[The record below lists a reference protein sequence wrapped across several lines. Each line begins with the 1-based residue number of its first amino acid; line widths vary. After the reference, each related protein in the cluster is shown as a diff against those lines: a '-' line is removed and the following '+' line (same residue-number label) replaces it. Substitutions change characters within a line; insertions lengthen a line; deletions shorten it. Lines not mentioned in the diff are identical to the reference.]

1 VLYFVVGV
9 VDVVVV
15 VNLVDFVLHVL
26 VKKSL
31 QAKSSKAFI
40 EGGIGL
46 AVIFFLHEISEGK
59 EIESPGF

>member
-1 VLYFVVGV
+1 MLYFVVGI

-15 VNLVDFVLHVL
+15 NLIDFVHVF

-46 AVIFFLHEISEGK
+46 AVFFLHEISEGK
-59 EIESPGF
+59 DIESPRF

>member
-1 VLYFVVGV
+1 MLYFVVGV
-9 VDVVVV
+9 VVVVD
-15 VNLVDFVLHVL
+15 LVDFVHVL

-46 AVIFFLHEISEGK
+46 AVFFLHEISEGR
-59 EIESPGF
+59 EIESPEF

>member
-1 VLYFVVGV
+1 MLYFVVGV

-15 VNLVDFVLHVL
+15 NLVDFVHVL

-46 AVIFFLHEISEGK
+46 AVIFFYTKLVRGK
-59 EIESPGF
+59 R

>member
-1 VLYFVVGV
+1 MLYFVVGI

-15 VNLVDFVLHVL
+15 NLIDFVHVF

-46 AVIFFLHEISEGK
+46 AVFF
-59 EIESPGF
+59 FTRN

>member
-1 VLYFVVGV
+1 MLYFVVGI

-15 VNLVDFVLHVL
+15 NLIEFVHVF

-46 AVIFFLHEISEGK
+46 AVIFFYTKLVRGK
-59 EIESPGF
+59 R

>member
-1 VLYFVVGV
+1 MLYFVVGV
-9 VDVVVV
+9 VVVVD
-15 VNLVDFVLHVL
+15 LVDFVHVL

-31 QAKSSKAFI
+31 QAKSSKAFV

-46 AVIFFLHEISEGK
+46 AVFFLHEISEGR

>member
-1 VLYFVVGV
+1 MLYFVVGV

-15 VNLVDFVLHVL
+15 VNLVDFVHVL

-46 AVIFFLHEISEGK
+46 AVIFFYTKLVREK
-59 EIESPGF
+59 R